1 MPRPLAPIVT
11 PCYACVMQGELS
23 AIGDVMTGALGAHA
37 LEPRTGTAGHGYG
50 DGLCLNCGTKLTG
63 AYCHACGQSGEVHRS
78 VGAIGHEIAHGVF
91 HFEGKVWRTLPLLIL
106 HPGTL
111 TRRYIAGERARFVSP
126 LALFL
131 FTVFLLFATI
141 SWAGWDLG
149 GATKDANP
157 AAHQIANAQA
167 MDKAGTRLAKEKQR
181 REQLVAAG
189 EPTRDVDASIAT
201 LQTTIDGLGL
211 LQRQGNDGALHPIE
225 NKFHTGWARL
235 DDGIDQAAANPAL
248 AIYKLQ
254 SSAYKYSW
262 LLIPLSTPFVALLFL
277 WRRRFTLYDHAI
289 FVTYSIAFMMLLM
302 IVLTIA
308 AAIGVGDG
316 VISLTAMLAP
326 PIHMF
331 AQLRGAYSLGKMS
344 AAWRTVAL
352 LTFSFT
358 VLIGF
363 AALLLIHGIMD

>member
-1 MPRPLAPIVT
+1 
-11 PCYACVMQGELS
+11 MQGELS
-23 AIGDVMTGALGAHA
+23 ALGDLVTGALGARVV
-37 LEPRTGTAGHGYG
+37 EPRAGEAGHGHG
-50 DGLCLNCGTKLTG
+50 GGLCLNCGTRLTG

-91 HFEGKVWRTLPLLIL
+91 HFEGKVWRTLPMLIL

-111 TRRYIAGERARFVSP
+111 TRRYIMGERARFVSP

-141 SWAGWDLG
+141 SWVDWDGG
-149 GATKDANP
+149 GATKDATP
-157 AAHQIANAQA
+157 AAHQIANARA
-167 MDKAGTRLAKEKQR
+167 VDKAGSELAKEQR
-181 REQLVAAG
+181 RRQQLLAAG
-189 EPTRDVDASIAT
+189 QPTRDVDASIAT
-201 LQTTIDGLGL
+201 LQATIDGLGL
-211 LQRQGNDGALHPIE
+211 LQNQGGGNGLRPFD
-225 NKFHTGWARL
+225 NKLHTGWARL
-235 DDGIDQAAANPAL
+235 DEGIDQAAANPAL

-289 FVTYSIAFMMLLM
+289 FVTYSIAFMMMVLIM
-302 IVLTIA
+302 LTIA
-308 AAIGVGDG
+308 GMTGMGSQWIVP
-316 VISLTAMLAP
+316 LAMLVP
-326 PIHMF
+326 PVHMF
-331 AQLRGAYSLGKMS
+331 AQLRGAYSLGKTS

-363 AALLLIHGIMD
+363 AALLLIHGLMD

>member
-1 MPRPLAPIVT
+1 
-11 PCYACVMQGELS
+11 MQGELS
-23 AIGDVMTGALGAHA
+23 AIGDVMTGALGARL
-37 LEPRTGTAGHGYG
+37 LEPRAGEAGHGHG
-50 DGLCLNCGTKLTG
+50 GGLCLNCGTRLTG
-63 AYCHACGQSGEVHRS
+63 AYCHACGQSADVHRS

-111 TRRYIAGERARFVSP
+111 TRRYIMGERARFVSP

-141 SWAGWDLG
+141 SWVGWDIG
-149 GATKDANP
+149 GSTKDPTP

-167 MDKAGTRLAKEKQR
+167 MDKAGTELAKEQR
-181 REQLVAAG
+181 RR
-189 EPTRDVDASIAT
+189 PTRDADASIAA
-201 LQTTIDGLGL
+201 LQATIDGLGM
-211 LQRQGNDGALHPIE
+211 LQNQGSGGSLHPIE
-225 NKFHTGWARL
+225 NKFHTGWPRL

-289 FVTYSIAFMMLLM
+289 FVTYSIAFMMMLL

-308 AAIGVGDG
+308 GLAGLDSQWIVP
-316 VISLTAMLAP
+316 LAMFVP
-326 PIHMF
+326 PVHMF
-331 AQLRGAYSLGKMS
+331 AQLRGAYSIGKTS

-358 VLIGF
+358 VLLGF
-363 AALLLIHGIMD
+363 AALLLIHGLMD